1 MGTIVLVCIAFL
13 LGSFPS
19 GLVLSNRFLDR
30 DIRGHGSGNFGASNV
45 ADAAGMKVGIAVG
58 AMDMLKGLIP
68 VLIARL
74 VGMDHVALA
83 TVALAAVLGH
93 DFSLYLRFKGG
104 KGVATTFGV
113 ALALVPVAGLGAMAL
128 WYVVH
133 RFSRYA
139 SVASLAALAGLPM
152 FMGILGQ
159 PRPYVLLAM
168 FLFVLG
174 AGKHWENIV
183 RLSRG
188 EERRMERSLPRR
200 PLHGKR

>member
-1 MGTIVLVCIAFL
+1 MGTICLVCIAFL

-30 DIRGHGSGNFGASNV
+30 DIRNHGSGNFGASNV
-45 ADAAGMKVGIAVG
+45 ADAAGLKIGVAVG
-58 AMDMLKGLIP
+58 AMDILKGLIP
-68 VLIARL
+68 VVTARML
-74 VGMDHVALA
+74 GMDHVALA

-113 ALALVPVAGLGAMAL
+113 ALALSPLAGIGVMVL
-128 WYVVH
+128 WYFVH
-133 RFSRYA
+133 RFTRYA
-139 SVASLAALAGLPM
+139 SVASLAALAVLPIIM
-152 FMGILGQ
+152 WALVQ
-159 PRPYVLLAM
+159 PRSYVLLGI

-174 AGKHWENIV
+174 AAKHWENII

-200 PLHGKR
+200 PFPGKR